1 MGDVIHQVQLL
12 LDYPIAFGA
21 LGLGGALRD
30 GKNGL
35 TKVYLTGVFARYFCA
50 VASGIIFF
58 GAYAPK
64 GFHAVTWSIWYNFT
78 YLAVEAAITVVVIN
92 MPPVKSIF
100 ERIKN
105 EN

>member
-1 MGDVIHQVQLL
+1 MPYLLVISMKL
-12 LDYPIAFGA
+12 IA
-21 LGLGGALRD
+21 R
-30 GKNGL
+30 
-35 TKVYLTGVFARYFCA
+35 
-50 VASGIIFF
+50 
-58 GAYAPK
+58 K